1 MSNEARTSN
10 DDSNE
15 LKVVETNDIC
25 PDIEIAMMMFDVN
38 DERNRIENQ
47 PKEKNSFDHSTL
59 EYLWD
64 NFQLIHLKGGKIET
78 KESTSKAKRET
89 GKKVS
94 KKDETAEKTVKK
106 VRKVATD
113 KTEKTSTKSKTS
125 TAKKR
130 TNTRTEGRE

>member
-1 MSNEARTSN
+1 MSNETKALNS
-10 DDSNE
+10 DSNE
-15 LKVVETNDIC
+15 LEVDDMYSDFEFNVVG
-25 PDIEIAMMMFDVN
+25 FDVN
-38 DERNRIENQ
+38 DEKNRIENQ
-47 PKEKNSFDHSTL
+47 PKEKKSFDYNTFSMK
-59 EYLWD
+59 D
-64 NFQLIHLKGGKIET
+64 FQLIHLKGGKIET

-113 KTEKTSTKSKTS
+113 KTEKTSTKPKTS
-125 TAKKR
+125 ITKKR